1 MNASETYSAAE
12 LPLERLLP
20 HLARLEIEHEREL
33 QALEGDLSFGISDE
47 EKTRAVARLKAE
59 HEARRE
65 SLVRFLDDVRSALER
80 PNDRFGESGR

>member
-20 HLARLEIEHEREL
+20 HLARLDIEHEREL

-47 EKTRAVARLKAE
+47 KKTLAVARLKAE
-59 HEARRE
+59 HKRRK
-65 SLVRFLDDVRSALER
+65 LLIRQLTKFD
-80 PNDRFGESGR
+80 GRTLQEKI

>member
-20 HLARLEIEHEREL
+20 HLARLDIEHEREL

-47 EKTRAVARLKAE
+47 KKTLAVARLKAE
-59 HEARRE
+59 R
-65 SLVRFLDDVRSALER
+65 
-80 PNDRFGESGR
+80 DRHKLLIRQLTKVQCRQ

>member
-20 HLARLEIEHEREL
+20 HLARLDIEHEREL

-47 EKTRAVARLKAE
+47 KKTLAVARLKAE
-59 HEARRE
+59 R
-65 SLVRFLDDVRSALER
+65 
-80 PNDRFGESGR
+80 DRHKLLLLSPPCRGPSNSYSVQCR

>member
-20 HLARLEIEHEREL
+20 HSARLDIEHEREL

-47 EKTRAVARLKAE
+47 KRTLAVARLKAE
-59 HEARRE
+59 HERRK
-65 SLVRFLDDVRSALER
+65 LLIRQLTKVR
-80 PNDRFGESGR
+80 